1 MATTKTAARP
11 SAPAKT
17 AARPAPTQGKTP
29 PPVAPRPNPAKPQ
42 APTGVQ
48 TRVQSPPSAQANE
61 ADRQFNQTEETVT
74 KADVARVGTAVAP
87 RQTTALANQ
96 QDIPEH
102 IRGSQGR
109 GSENVEM
116 QDMVIPRI
124 ELVQA
129 LSECLKKGSA
139 EYIEGAEAGMFYN
152 SVTRELYGPSVIVCP
167 VFFKKQ
173 YLAWRDRKKGGGF
186 GGAFD
191 SAQECN
197 DRIAQEDNADEWE
210 PIETAQQIVL
220 VVNPETHETSEAVL
234 SCARTKMKVSRQ
246 WNSLIRVNGFDRFS
260 RIYELFGVDE
270 TNSQNQTY
278 KNIGVRYVD
287 FASVP
292 VYKAAE
298 ALYNNIASGAR
309 SVKIDD
315 TYIDAGLGSEDESAP
330 GTQPGDPG
338 AGAEY

>member
-1 MATTKTAARP
+1 MATPQKPAART
-11 SAPAKT
+11 ATPAKP
-17 AARPAPTQGKTP
+17 AARPAPTPTKPAATQ
-29 PPVAPRPNPAKPQ
+29 AKPANG
-42 APTGVQ
+42 APTTPTRPTAPASVQ
-48 TRVQSPPSAQANE
+48 TRVQAPLDTEQRPQGAQA
-61 ADRQFNQTEETVT
+61 Q
-74 KADVARVGTAVAP
+74 GTAVAP
-87 RQTTALANQ
+87 RQSTAIAEA
-96 QDIPEH
+96 QDIPDH

-129 LSECLKKGSA
+129 LSRCLKEGGA
-139 EYIEGAEAGMFYN
+139 EYIEGAKPGMFYN
-152 SVTRELYGPSVIVCP
+152 SVTRELYGASVIVCP

-173 YLAWRDRKKGGGF
+173 YLCWKDRKQGGGF

-191 SAQECN
+191 SMQEAN
-197 DRIAQEDNADEWE
+197 DRIAQEENVDAWE
-210 PIETAQQIVL
+210 AVETAQQIVL
-220 VVNPETHETSEAVL
+220 VVDRDTHETSEAVL
-234 SCARTKMKVSRQ
+234 SCARTKQKVSRQ

-260 RIYELFGVDE
+260 RIYELFGVDD
-270 TNSQNQTY
+270 
-278 KNIGVRYVD
+278 KNNNGDEFKNLAVRYVD
-287 FASVP
+287 FASLP

-298 ALYNNIASGAR
+298 ALYNNIASGTR

-315 TYIDAGLGSEDESAP
+315 NYDDSVINPEEAGTP